1 MLLQYRDD
9 SMDESTLSVA
19 VCAASVL
26 VLASSGTAS
35 PLFALSL
42 FAISQAG
49 YFIFLQ
55 MKKAPI
61 AAPWAAA
68 LIVMASFA
76 CFFISALLFNA
87 MNSLLGLV
95 FVPALFCLPSIA
107 AVAHDV
113 FISG

>member
-1 MLLQYRDD
+1 
-9 SMDESTLSVA
+9 MDEFTLSFI

-26 VLASSGTAS
+26 VLALSGTAS

-55 MKKAPI
+55 LKKASV
-61 AAPWAAA
+61 ASPWAAVL
-68 LIVMASFA
+68 LIAVSFS
-76 CFFISALLFNA
+76 CLFLSSLLFNA
-87 MNSLLGLV
+87 TNALLALS
-95 FVPALFCLPSIA
+95 FVPALFCLPSVA
-107 AVAHDV
+107 AVANEV

>member
-1 MLLQYRDD
+1 
-9 SMDESTLSVA
+9 MDEFTLSFA
-19 VCAASVL
+19 VCVAAVL
-26 VLASSGTAS
+26 VLALTGAAS

-55 MKKAPI
+55 IKKASV
-61 AAPWAAA
+61 ATPWAAA
-68 LIVMASFA
+68 LLVMVSFA
-76 CFFISALLFNA
+76 CFFISALIFNS
-87 MNSLLGLV
+87 MNALLALV